1 MRSIRPFFVH
11 GALAGALGA
20 ATMTVLRMVA
30 HRAGWIR
37 AMVPQAVEVW
47 AKDRS
52 PLPWPR
58 RPEAHHVADQLL
70 HLGYG
75 GLAGA
80 AYALTQAPKP
90 EAKPGRA
97 LELGALLWVFGS
109 FVLFP
114 ALKIARPPWRAT
126 PREEAVNLAAHLL
139 YGAVTAYLLDEF
151 EHQRRTEPFTHFS
164 MRHAKVG

>member
-1 MRSIRPFFVH
+1 
-11 GALAGALGA
+11 
-20 ATMTVLRMVA
+20 MTVLRMVA
-30 HRAGWIR
+30 HRAGWIQ

-47 AKDRS
+47 AKDHS

-58 RPEAHHVADQLL
+58 RAEAHHVADQLL

-80 AYALTQAPKP
+80 AYALAQSPRP
-90 EAKPGRA
+90 QAKPSRA
-97 LELGALLWVFGS
+97 LELGALLWAFGS

-126 PREEAVNLAAHLL
+126 AREEAVNLAAHLM

-151 EHQRRTEPFTHFS
+151 ERQKRTQPFAHFS